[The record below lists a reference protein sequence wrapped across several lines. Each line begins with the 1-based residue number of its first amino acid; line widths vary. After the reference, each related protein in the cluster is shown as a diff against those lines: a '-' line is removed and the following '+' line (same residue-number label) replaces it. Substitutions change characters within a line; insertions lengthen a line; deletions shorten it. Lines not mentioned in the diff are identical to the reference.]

1 MSSFAWWDARVAFCN
16 TIEILL
22 VKLKETIWTLTKT
35 KLFRKQSA
43 SLKEKWWR
51 YFQSYSNVLTV
62 RSKGQR
68 SIEVFAKKKKK
79 LTAKDA
85 AWKVAVFGVFLV
97 CIFRDLDWI
106 QTWKTPNMGIF
117 HAVRPLTIF
126 PESSLYYRCL
136 TGSLICGWVI
146 PWSYKRHGNTLHVKH
161 RADTQTKQLQRQFNM
176 RDCF

>member
-1 MSSFAWWDARVAFCN
+1 MSSFVWWDARVTFRN

-22 VKLKETIWTLTKT
+22 AKLKEAIWTLTKT
-35 KLFRKQSA
+35 K
-43 SLKEKWWR
+43 R

-62 RSKGQR
+62 RSRGQR
-68 SIEVFAKKKKK
+68 RTEVFAKKKK
-79 LTAKDA
+79 LIAKDA

-106 QTWKTPNMGIF
+106 QTWKTRNMGIF
-117 HAVRPLTIF
+117 HAVRPLTVF

-146 PWSYKRHGNTLHVKH
+146 PWSYKLHGNTLHVKH